1 MSRVGITILRG
12 ERQGL
17 DATMDERFGRAQA
30 FLVVD
35 GETGEVIETIDNPS
49 ATAERGAGT
58 GAASLMKSAGI
69 DAVISGRFGPKA
81 LDALQALGIE
91 TWIAGAAISAEQ
103 ALTLFRAG
111 GLEQVQS

>member
-35 GETGEVIETIDNPS
+35 AETGEVIDTIENPS
-49 ATAERGAGT
+49 VTAERGAGT

-91 TWIAGAAISAEQ
+91 TWIAAGGVNAGQ
-103 ALTLFRAG
+103 ALTKFQEG